1 MADDYQTICLQCADA
16 VATLT
21 LNRPQRLNAINK
33 QMLAELQHALETIER
48 DPDVRALV
56 VNGAGGNFS
65 SGFDLS
71 EQMEARPSGVEVWR
85 KSLSATS
92 IPSRGSGISASQPS
106 RPLAVIVW
114 QEAANWHF
122 AVTSR

>member
-33 QMLAELQHALETIER
+33 QMLAELQHALETVER
-48 DPDVRALV
+48 DPDVRALI

-85 KSLSATS
+85 EILERDLQYRHAVLAFEQANYRGRQRLLSGRRLRART
-92 IPSRGSGISASQPS
+92 
-106 RPLAVIVW
+106 LL
-114 QEAANWHF
+114 
-122 AVTSR
+122 